1 MKGDISSRT
10 MRCNNVYREKKERW
24 ILSRRC
30 VVNRRKTAERLV
42 WAVDVL
48 AVEPTDRLLEIGC
61 GQGVAVSLVSE
72 KLDGGTITAIDR
84 SQKMIE
90 TARKRNAAHVA
101 SGVASF
107 QTASLDQAD
116 LDNARFDK
124 IFAINVGVFLRGQPT
139 RELTILRDH
148 LAPKG
153 RLYLFHE
160 PPPASTAPPIT
171 GSVLAVLAS
180 NGFTVTEILA
190 QDLGRTRV
198 GCVIA
203 EKKMSD

>member
-1 MKGDISSRT
+1 
-10 MRCNNVYREKKERW
+10 
-24 ILSRRC
+24 
-30 VVNRRKTAERLV
+30 VNRPKAAQRLV

-48 AVEPTDRLLEIGC
+48 GVEPTDRLLEIGC

-72 KLDGGTITAIDR
+72 KLDGGGSITAIDR

-90 TARKRNAAHVA
+90 TARKRNADHVA

-107 QTASLDQAD
+107 QSASLDQAD
-116 LDNARFDK
+116 LGKARFEK

-139 RELTILRDH
+139 QELTILRDH
-148 LAPKG
+148 LAPQG

-160 PPPASTAPPIT
+160 PPPGSTAPPIA
-171 GSVLAVLAS
+171 GSVLAALES
-180 NGFTVTEILA
+180 NGFTLTENLT

-198 GCVIA
+198 GCVMA
-203 EKKMSD
+203 EKKMSG

>member
-1 MKGDISSRT
+1 MKGDIPSRT
-10 MRCNNVYREKKERW
+10 MRCKNVYREEKERW
-24 ILSRRC
+24 TLSRRC
-30 VVNRRKTAERLV
+30 ALNRRKAAERLV
-42 WAVDVL
+42 WAVEVL
-48 AVEPTDRLLEIGC
+48 GVEPTDRLLEIGC

-90 TARKRNAAHVA
+90 TARKRNADHVA

-116 LDNARFDK
+116 LGNARFNK

-148 LAPKG
+148 LAPRG

-160 PPPASTAPPIT
+160 PPPGSTAPPIT
-171 GSVLAVLAS
+171 GAVPAVLES

>member
-1 MKGDISSRT
+1 MKGDIPSRT
-10 MRCNNVYREKKERW
+10 MRCKNVYREEKERW
-24 ILSRRC
+24 TLSRRC
-30 VVNRRKTAERLV
+30 ALKRRKVAERLE
-42 WAVDVL
+42 WAVEVL
-48 AVEPTDRLLEIGC
+48 GVEPTDRLLEIGC

-90 TARKRNAAHVA
+90 TARKRNADHVA
-101 SGVASF
+101 SGVAS
-107 QTASLDQAD
+107 
-116 LDNARFDK
+116 
-124 IFAINVGVFLRGQPT
+124 INVGVFLRGQPT

-148 LAPKG
+148 LAPRG
-153 RLYLFHE
+153 RLYFFHE

-171 GSVLAVLAS
+171 GSVPAVLAS

-203 EKKMSD
+203 EKKKMSD

>member
-1 MKGDISSRT
+1 MKGDIPSRT
-10 MRCNNVYREKKERW
+10 MRCKNVYREEKERW
-24 ILSRRC
+24 TLSRRC
-30 VVNRRKTAERLV
+30 ALNRRKAAERLV
-42 WAVDVL
+42 WAVEVL
-48 AVEPTDRLLEIGC
+48 GVEPTDRLLEIGC
-61 GQGVAVSLVSE
+61 GQGEAVSLVSE

-90 TARKRNAAHVA
+90 TARKRNADHVA

-116 LDNARFDK
+116 LGNARFNK

-148 LAPKG
+148 LAPRG

-160 PPPASTAPPIT
+160 PPPGSTAPPIT
-171 GSVLAVLAS
+171 GAVPAVLES